1 MKLFFMVLCAALFSY
16 CAAAREVADASGRI
30 FDFGAPPTAATVV
43 PNISQEVYAIG
54 AQDFLLGN
62 SNYCTYPED
71 AKLKPKLGGLLNPDY
86 EKIAKA
92 APEIFLLPLSP
103 TGRAIARRLESVGVR
118 PFFLNTEGLENVA
131 KDILLLGKVFFKDAA
146 AEKIARDFDAEIRD
160 ERGRQT
166 GRGRKALFM
175 FGNMAAGRGS
185 FVGGLLDACGLKN
198 CADAAGAPWPV
209 LSREFIVSA
218 APEIIFA
225 EVSSSAD
232 ESEIM
237 RRFKSDPAWA
247 STPAVK
253 NSRICFINRDIA
265 TIPSPRVLEAL
276 RIMREFCAKN

>member
-16 CAAAREVADASGRI
+16 CAAAREVADASGRT

-118 PFFLNTEGLENVA
+118 PFFLNPEGLENVA
-131 KDILLLGKVFFKDAA
+131 KDIW
-146 AEKIARDFDAEIRD
+146 
-160 ERGRQT
+160 
-166 GRGRKALFM
+166 
-175 FGNMAAGRGS
+175 GS

-225 EVSSSAD
+225 EVANGGD
-232 ESEIM
+232 EEILLK
-237 RRFKSDPAWA
+237 RFKADPAWA

-276 RIMREFCAKN
+276 RIMRAFCAKN

>member
-1 MKLFFMVLCAALFSY
+1 MVLCAALFSY
-16 CAAAREVADASGRI
+16 CAFAREVVDASGRT
-30 FDFGAPPTAATVV
+30 FDFDAPPTAATVV

-62 SNYCTYPED
+62 SNYCIYPED
-71 AKLKPKLGGLLNPDY
+71 AKYKPKLGGLLNPDY

-118 PFFLNTEGLENVA
+118 PFFLNTEGIENVS

-160 ERGRQT
+160 ERGRQA

-185 FVGGLLDACGLKN
+185 FVGGLLGACGLKN

-209 LSREFIVSA
+209 LSL
-218 APEIIFA
+218 
-225 EVSSSAD
+225 
-232 ESEIM
+232 
-237 RRFKSDPAWA
+237 
-247 STPAVK
+247 
-253 NSRICFINRDIA
+253 
-265 TIPSPRVLEAL
+265 PR
-276 RIMREFCAKN
+276 